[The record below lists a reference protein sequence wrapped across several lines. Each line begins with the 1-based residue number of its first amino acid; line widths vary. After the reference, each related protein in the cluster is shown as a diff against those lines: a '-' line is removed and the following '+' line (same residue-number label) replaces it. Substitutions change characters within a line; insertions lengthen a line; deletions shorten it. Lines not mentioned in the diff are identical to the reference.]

1 MSVTQQLNNGNS
13 GDGVIVNEAT
23 ILDAKSVSNV
33 DYYKNGKPLEVG
45 VELTM
50 EIGQAF
56 SQKVCVGGNI
66 EVGKD
71 GKINWSSVMAVKN
84 LLNNLNVKWTGLNP
98 DNSIPDTV
106 LEQLK
111 GLNVF
116 CISYKSGKI
125 QKDKEGNTT
134 DKTAYSIF
142 REMCLASEGDKGKQK
157 LRATFDKAL
166 AGGSI

>member
-50 EIGQAF
+50 EIGQTF

-71 GKINWSSVMAVKN
+71 GKINWSSVMAVKI

-111 GLNVF
+111 GLQVF
-116 CISYKSGKI
+116 LSLIHI
-125 QKDKEGNTT
+125 
-134 DKTAYSIF
+134 
-142 REMCLASEGDKGKQK
+142 
-157 LRATFDKAL
+157 
-166 AGGSI
+166 